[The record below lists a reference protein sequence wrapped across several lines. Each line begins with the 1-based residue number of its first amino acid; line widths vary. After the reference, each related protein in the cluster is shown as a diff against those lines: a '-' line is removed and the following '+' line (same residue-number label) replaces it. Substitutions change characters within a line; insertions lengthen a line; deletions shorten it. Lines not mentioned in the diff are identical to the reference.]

1 MIREWS
7 TTGSSPRISDSQR
20 DSRTGNDDTPGV
32 GVLSTRGMTAA
43 SARHPWRTIVAWLI
57 ALVLAFGAIVTSL
70 EFTSESDITAKPDS
84 EQAYDLLGERVPP
97 GPPEELVNEVIIVR
111 SGGFTVDHPRFR
123 RKVTELADEIAQP
136 ERIVTRHFY
145 DTQDRELVSR
155 ERRAALITVGL
166 LKDAQNDVKDVIEA
180 VKRANDDD
188 FETAIT
194 GEWTYDNDLV
204 ELSQHDLEKGELQF
218 GLPAALLVLLIVF
231 GAVIAGLVPMLL
243 ALISIVIALGL
254 VAIVSQFFD
263 LSIFTLN
270 MLSGMG
276 LALGVDY
283 ALFVVSRFRE
293 ERARGLEKQAAI
305 EAAGS
310 TASRAVVFSGF
321 AFVLSM
327 CGLLIVPD
335 TIFRSLATGAILVG
349 LVSVVGALTL
359 LPAMLSLL
367 GDRINALR
375 LPFIGRSA
383 EAGSGTEGRF
393 WSAIVRAVMRRPALT
408 LVASVALLLALSLP
422 VLDLK
427 MGFVGVRAL
436 PDRFESKQGFAAL
449 EESFGAGTADSAQ
462 VVVDGDV
469 SSPGVQ
475 TAIRTLES
483 RLRSDDAF
491 LAPETTPY
499 PEQRLAS
506 IEALLKGDSR
516 DDASYDAVRRVRS
529 EYVPESFRGV
539 DDARVL
545 VTGETA
551 EGIDYFDLMEKWM
564 PIVFVFVLGLSF
576 VLLMVAFRS
585 VVVPIKAIL
594 LNLLSVGAAYGL
606 LVLVFQKGIGN
617 ELLGFQQVDA
627 IEAWVPLFLFAVLFG
642 LSMDYHVFLLSRI
655 RELYSQT
662 GDNTESVAHGV
673 ASTAR
678 MITGAALIII
688 AVFSGFAVGD
698 TVAFQQMGFGVAV
711 SLLLDATIVRSVL
724 LPASMKLLGDW
735 NWYLPKW
742 LHWIPDLEVEGNS
755 APR

>member
-1 MIREWS
+1 VTIL
-7 TTGSSPRISDSQR
+7 
-20 DSRTGNDDTPGV
+20 PGV
-32 GVLSTRGMTAA
+32 RLLSTRGLTAA
-43 SARHPWRTIVAWLI
+43 SARHPWRTIAAWLI
-57 ALVLAFGAIVTSL
+57 ALVLAFGAIVTLL
-70 EFTSESDITAKPDS
+70 EFTSEAEITANPES
-84 EQAYDLLGERVPP
+84 EQAYDLLAERVPP
-97 GPPEELVNEVIIVR
+97 GPPEEEVSEVIVVR
-111 SGGFTVDHPRFR
+111 SSSGLTVDDPRFR
-123 RKVTELADEIAQP
+123 RKVTELAAEL
-136 ERIVTRHFY
+136 ERPDRVVTQNFY
-145 DTQDRELVSR
+145 ETQDRMLVSPD
-155 ERRAALITVGL
+155 RRAALITVGL
-166 LKDAQNDVKDVIEA
+166 LRDAENDVKGVIEE
-180 VKRANDDD
+180 VKRANEDD
-188 FETAIT
+188 FEASIT
-194 GEWTYDNDLV
+194 GQWTYDNDLV

-218 GLPAALLVLLIVF
+218 GLPAALLILLIVF
-231 GAVIAGLVPMLL
+231 GAVVAGFVPMLL

-293 ERARGLEKQAAI
+293 ERARGLEKQPAI
-305 EAAGS
+305 EATGS

-321 AFVLSM
+321 AFVVSM
-327 CGLLIVPD
+327 CGLLLVPD

-349 LVSVVGALTL
+349 LVSVIGALTL
-359 LPAMLSLL
+359 LPALLSLL

-383 EAGSGTEGRF
+383 ESGSGTEGRF
-393 WSAIVRAVMRRPALT
+393 WAAIVRAVMRRPVVT
-408 LVASVALLLALSLP
+408 LVAAVAILLALSIP

-436 PDRFESKQGFAAL
+436 PDRFESKQGFLAF
-449 EESFGAGTADSAQ
+449 EESFGAGTTDSAEI
-462 VVVDGDV
+462 VVDGDV

-475 TAIRTLES
+475 AAIGRLES
-483 RLRSDDAF
+483 RLRSDEAF
-491 LAPETTPY
+491 LAPETTRY
-499 PEQRLAS
+499 PEQQLAS
-506 IEALLKGDSR
+506 IETLLRGDSR
-516 DDASYDAVRRVRS
+516 DESAYDAVRRIRG
-529 EYVPESFRGV
+529 EYVPDSFRGV
-539 DDARVL
+539 DGARVL

-551 EGIDYFDLMEKWM
+551 EGIDYFDLMAKWM

-576 VLLMVAFRS
+576 ILLTIAFRS
-585 VVVPIKAIL
+585 IVIPVKAIL

-606 LVLVFQKGIGN
+606 LVLVFQKGVGN
-617 ELLGFQQVDA
+617 ELLGFQHVDA

-655 RELYSQT
+655 RELYTRT
-662 GDNTESVAHGV
+662 GNNTESVAHGV

-698 TVAFQQMGFGVAV
+698 TLAFQQMGFGVAV
-711 SLLLDATIVRSVL
+711 SLLIDATIVRSVL

-742 LHWIPDLEVEGNS
+742 LEWLPDLEVEGGS
-755 APR
+755 PQG

>member
-1 MIREWS
+1 MTIL
-7 TTGSSPRISDSQR
+7 PRVR
-20 DSRTGNDDTPGV
+20 L
-32 GVLSTRGMTAA
+32 LSTRGLTAA
-43 SARHPWRTIVAWLI
+43 SARHPWRTIAAWLI
-57 ALVLAFGAIVTSL
+57 TLMLAVGAIVTML
-70 EFTSESDITAKPDS
+70 EFTSEAAITADPES
-84 EQAYDLLGERVPP
+84 EQAYDLLAERVPP
-97 GPPEELVNEVIIVR
+97 GPPEEEVSEVIVIR
-111 SGGFTVDHPRFR
+111 SSGGLTVDHPRFR
-123 RKVTELADEIAQP
+123 RKVTELAAEI
-136 ERIVTRHFY
+136 ERPDRVVTQHFY
-145 DTQDRELVSR
+145 ETQDRMLVSPD
-155 ERRAALITVGL
+155 RRAALITVGL
-166 LKDAQNDVKDVIEA
+166 LRDAENDVKGVIEA
-180 VKRANDDD
+180 VKRANEDD
-188 FETAIT
+188 FEASIT
-194 GEWTYDNDLV
+194 GQWTYDNDLV

-218 GLPAALLVLLIVF
+218 GLPAALLILLIVF
-231 GAVIAGLVPMLL
+231 GAVVAGLVPMVL
-243 ALISIVIALGL
+243 ALISIAVALGL

-293 ERARGLEKQAAI
+293 ERARGLEKHAAI
-305 EAAGS
+305 DATGS

-321 AFVLSM
+321 AFVVSM
-327 CGLLIVPD
+327 CGLLLVPD

-349 LVSVVGALTL
+349 VVSVVGALTL
-359 LPAMLSLL
+359 LPALLSLL

-383 EAGSGTEGRF
+383 ESGSGTEGRF
-393 WSAIVRAVMRRPALT
+393 WAAIVRAVMRRPVVT
-408 LVASVALLLALSLP
+408 LVAAVAILLALSIP

-436 PDRFESKQGFAAL
+436 PDRFESKQGFAAF
-449 EESFGAGTADSAQ
+449 EESFGAGTTDSTEI
-462 VVVDGDV
+462 VVDGDV
-469 SSPGVQ
+469 SSPPVQ
-475 TAIRTLES
+475 AAIRRLEG
-483 RLRSDDAF
+483 RLRSDEAF

-506 IEALLKGDSR
+506 IETLLTGDSR
-516 DDASYDAVRRVRS
+516 DESAYDAVRRIRD
-529 EYVPESFRGV
+529 EYVPDSFRGV
-539 DDARVL
+539 DGARVL

-551 EGIDYFDLMEKWM
+551 EGIDYFDLMAQWM

-576 VLLMVAFRS
+576 ILLTIAFRS
-585 VVVPIKAIL
+585 IVIPVKAIL

-655 RELYSQT
+655 RELYTRT

-698 TVAFQQMGFGVAV
+698 TLAFQQMGFGVAV
-711 SLLLDATIVRSVL
+711 SLLIDATIVRSVL

-742 LHWIPDLEVEGNS
+742 LEWLPDLEVEGGS
-755 APR
+755 PRR

>member
-1 MIREWS
+1 VTIL
-7 TTGSSPRISDSQR
+7 
-20 DSRTGNDDTPGV
+20 PGV
-32 GVLSTRGMTAA
+32 RLLSTRGLTAA
-43 SARHPWRTIVAWLI
+43 SARHPWRTIAAWLI
-57 ALVLAFGAIVTSL
+57 ALVLAFGAIVTLL
-70 EFTSESDITAKPDS
+70 EFTSEAEITANPES
-84 EQAYDLLGERVPP
+84 EQAYDLLAERVPP
-97 GPPEELVNEVIIVR
+97 GPPEEEVSEVIVVR
-111 SGGFTVDHPRFR
+111 SSSGLTVDDPRFR
-123 RKVTELADEIAQP
+123 RKVTELAAEL
-136 ERIVTRHFY
+136 ERPDRVVTQNFY
-145 DTQDRELVSR
+145 ETQDRMLVSPD
-155 ERRAALITVGL
+155 RRAALITVGL
-166 LKDAQNDVKDVIEA
+166 LRDAENDVKGVIEE
-180 VKRANDDD
+180 VKRANEDD
-188 FETAIT
+188 FEASIT
-194 GEWTYDNDLV
+194 GQWTYDNDLV

-218 GLPAALLVLLIVF
+218 GLPAALLILLIVF
-231 GAVIAGLVPMLL
+231 GAVVAGFVPMLL

-293 ERARGLEKQAAI
+293 ERARGLEKQPAI
-305 EAAGS
+305 EATGS

-321 AFVLSM
+321 AFVVSM
-327 CGLLIVPD
+327 CGLLLVPD

-349 LVSVVGALTL
+349 LVSVIGALTL
-359 LPAMLSLL
+359 LPALLSLL

-383 EAGSGTEGRF
+383 ESGSGTEGRF
-393 WSAIVRAVMRRPALT
+393 WAAIVRAVMRRPVVT
-408 LVASVALLLALSLP
+408 LVAAVAILLALSIP

-436 PDRFESKQGFAAL
+436 PDRFESKQGFLAF
-449 EESFGAGTADSAQ
+449 EESFGAGTTDSAEI
-462 VVVDGDV
+462 VVDGDV

-475 TAIRTLES
+475 AAIGRLES
-483 RLRSDDAF
+483 RLRSDEAF
-491 LAPETTPY
+491 LAPETTRY
-499 PEQRLAS
+499 PEQQLAS
-506 IEALLKGDSR
+506 IETLLRGDSR
-516 DDASYDAVRRVRS
+516 DESAYDAVRRIRG
-529 EYVPESFRGV
+529 EYVPDSFRGV
-539 DDARVL
+539 DGARVL

-551 EGIDYFDLMEKWM
+551 EGIDYFDLMAKWM

-576 VLLMVAFRS
+576 ILLTIAFRS
-585 VVVPIKAIL
+585 IVIPIKAIL

-606 LVLVFQKGIGN
+606 LVLVFQKGVGN
-617 ELLGFQQVDA
+617 ELLGFQHVDA

-655 RELYSQT
+655 RELYTRT
-662 GDNTESVAHGV
+662 GNNTESVAHGV

-698 TVAFQQMGFGVAV
+698 TLAFQQMGFGVAV
-711 SLLLDATIVRSVL
+711 SLLIDATIVRSVL
-724 LPASMKLLGDW
+724 LPASMKLLGEW

-742 LHWIPDLEVEGNS
+742 LEWLPDLEVEGGS
-755 APR
+755 PQG

>member
-1 MIREWS
+1 MRL
-7 TTGSSPRISDSQR
+7 
-20 DSRTGNDDTPGV
+20 
-32 GVLSTRGMTAA
+32 LSTRGLTAA
-43 SARHPWRTIVAWLI
+43 SARHPWRTIAAWLVT
-57 ALVLAFGAIVTSL
+57 LVLAVGAIVTML
-70 EFTSESDITAKPDS
+70 EFTSEAEITAKPES
-84 EQAYDLLGERVPP
+84 EQAYDLLAERVPP
-97 GPPEELVNEVIIVR
+97 GPPEEEVSELIVIR
-111 SGGFTVDHPRFR
+111 SAGGLTIDDPRFR
-123 RKVTELADEIAQP
+123 RKVTELATEI
-136 ERIVTRHFY
+136 ERPDRVVTQHFY
-145 DTQDRELVSR
+145 ETQDRMLVSPD
-155 ERRAALITVGL
+155 RRAALITVGL
-166 LKDAQNDVKDVIEA
+166 LRDAEEDVKGVIEA
-180 VKRANDDD
+180 VKRANQDD
-188 FETAIT
+188 FEASIS
-194 GEWTYDNDLV
+194 GQWTYDNDLV

-218 GLPAALLVLLIVF
+218 GLPAALLILLIVF
-231 GAVIAGLVPMLL
+231 GAVVAGLVPMML
-243 ALISIVIALGL
+243 ALISIVIGLGL

-305 EAAGS
+305 EATGS

-321 AFVLSM
+321 AFVVSM
-327 CGLLIVPD
+327 CGLLLVPD

-349 LVSVVGALTL
+349 VVSVLGALTL
-359 LPAMLSLL
+359 LPALLSLL

-383 EAGSGTEGRF
+383 ESGSGTEGRL
-393 WSAIVRAVMRRPALT
+393 WAAIVRAVMRRPVVT
-408 LVASVALLLALSLP
+408 LVAAVAILLALSIP

-449 EESFGAGTADSAQ
+449 EESFGAGTTDSAEI
-462 VVVDGDV
+462 VVDGDV

-475 TAIRTLES
+475 AAIRRLEG
-483 RLRSDDAF
+483 RLRSDEAF
-491 LAPETTPY
+491 LAPETSAH

-516 DDASYDAVRRVRS
+516 DDASYDAVRRIRS
-529 EYVPESFRGV
+529 EYVPESFNGV
-539 DDARVL
+539 DGARVL

-551 EGIDYFDLMEKWM
+551 ENIDYFALMKQWV
-564 PIVFVFVLGLSF
+564 PIVFAFVLGLSF
-576 VLLMVAFRS
+576 ILLMIAFRS
-585 VVVPIKAIL
+585 IVVPIKAIL

-617 ELLGFQQVDA
+617 ELLGFEQVDG

-655 RELYSQT
+655 REVYTRT

-688 AVFSGFAVGD
+688 AVFCGFAVGD

-711 SLLLDATIVRSVL
+711 SLFIDATLIRSVL
-724 LPASMKLLGDW
+724 LPASMKLLGDR

-742 LHWIPDLEVEGNS
+742 LEWLPDLEVEGGS
-755 APR
+755 PRR

>member
-1 MIREWS
+1 VTIL
-7 TTGSSPRISDSQR
+7 
-20 DSRTGNDDTPGV
+20 PGV
-32 GVLSTRGMTAA
+32 RLLSTRGLTAA
-43 SARHPWRTIVAWLI
+43 SARHPWRTIAAWLI
-57 ALVLAFGAIVTSL
+57 ALVLAFGAIVTLL
-70 EFTSESDITAKPDS
+70 EFTSEAEITANPES
-84 EQAYDLLGERVPP
+84 EQAYDLLADRVPP
-97 GPPEELVNEVIIVR
+97 GPPEEEVSEVIVVR
-111 SGGFTVDHPRFR
+111 SSSGLTVDDPRFR
-123 RKVTELADEIAQP
+123 RKVTELAAEL
-136 ERIVTRHFY
+136 ERPDRVVTQNFY
-145 DTQDRELVSR
+145 ETQDRMLVSPD
-155 ERRAALITVGL
+155 RRAALITVGL
-166 LKDAQNDVKDVIEA
+166 LRDAENDVKGVIEE
-180 VKRANDDD
+180 VKRANEDD
-188 FETAIT
+188 FEASIT
-194 GEWTYDNDLV
+194 GQWTYDNDLV

-218 GLPAALLVLLIVF
+218 GLPAALLILLIVF
-231 GAVIAGLVPMLL
+231 GAVVAGFVPMLL

-293 ERARGLEKQAAI
+293 ERARGLEKQPAI
-305 EAAGS
+305 EATGS

-321 AFVLSM
+321 AFVVSM
-327 CGLLIVPD
+327 CGLLLVPD

-349 LVSVVGALTL
+349 LVSVIGALTL
-359 LPAMLSLL
+359 LPALLSLL

-383 EAGSGTEGRF
+383 ESGSGTEGRF
-393 WSAIVRAVMRRPALT
+393 WAAIVRAVMRRPVVT
-408 LVASVALLLALSLP
+408 LVAAVAILLALSIP

-436 PDRFESKQGFAAL
+436 PDRFESKQGFLAF
-449 EESFGAGTADSAQ
+449 EESFGAGTTDSAEI
-462 VVVDGDV
+462 VVDGDV

-475 TAIRTLES
+475 AAIGRLES
-483 RLRSDDAF
+483 RLRSDEAF
-491 LAPETTPY
+491 LAPETTRY
-499 PEQRLAS
+499 PEQQLAS
-506 IEALLKGDSR
+506 IETLLRGDSR
-516 DDASYDAVRRVRS
+516 DESAYDAVRRIRG
-529 EYVPESFRGV
+529 EYVPDSFRGV
-539 DDARVL
+539 DGARVL

-551 EGIDYFDLMEKWM
+551 EGIDYFDLMAKWM

-576 VLLMVAFRS
+576 ILLTIAFRS
-585 VVVPIKAIL
+585 IVIPIKAIL

-606 LVLVFQKGIGN
+606 LVLVFQKGVGN
-617 ELLGFQQVDA
+617 ELLGFQHVDA

-655 RELYSQT
+655 RELYTRT
-662 GDNTESVAHGV
+662 GSNTESVAHGV

-698 TVAFQQMGFGVAV
+698 TLAFQQMGFGVAV
-711 SLLLDATIVRSVL
+711 SLLIDATIVRSVL
-724 LPASMKLLGDW
+724 LPASMKLLGEW

-742 LHWIPDLEVEGNS
+742 LEWLPDLEVEGGS
-755 APR
+755 PQG

>member
-1 MIREWS
+1 MTIL
-7 TTGSSPRISDSQR
+7 
-20 DSRTGNDDTPGV
+20 PGV
-32 GVLSTRGMTAA
+32 RLLSTRGLTAA
-43 SARHPWRTIVAWLI
+43 SARHPWRTIAAWLI
-57 ALVLAFGAIVTSL
+57 ALVLAFGAIVTLL
-70 EFTSESDITAKPDS
+70 EFTSEAEITANPES
-84 EQAYDLLGERVPP
+84 EQAYDLLAERVPP
-97 GPPEELVNEVIIVR
+97 GPPEEEVSEVIVVR
-111 SGGFTVDHPRFR
+111 SSSGLTVDDPRFR
-123 RKVTELADEIAQP
+123 RKVTELAAEL
-136 ERIVTRHFY
+136 ERPDRVVTRNFY
-145 DTQDRELVSR
+145 ETQDRMLVSPD
-155 ERRAALITVGL
+155 RRAALITVGL
-166 LKDAQNDVKDVIEA
+166 LRDAENDVKGVIEE
-180 VKRANDDD
+180 VKRANEDD
-188 FETAIT
+188 FETSIT
-194 GEWTYDNDLV
+194 GQWTYDNDLV

-218 GLPAALLVLLIVF
+218 GLPAALLILLIVF
-231 GAVIAGLVPMLL
+231 GAVVAGLVPMLL

-305 EAAGS
+305 EATGS

-321 AFVLSM
+321 AFVVSM
-327 CGLLIVPD
+327 CGLLLVPD

-349 LVSVVGALTL
+349 LVSVIGALTL
-359 LPAMLSLL
+359 LPALLSLL

-383 EAGSGTEGRF
+383 ESGSGTEGRV
-393 WSAIVRAVMRRPALT
+393 WAAIVRAVMRRPVMT
-408 LVASVALLLALSLP
+408 LVAAVAILLALSIP

-436 PDRFESKQGFAAL
+436 PDRFESKQGFLAF
-449 EESFGAGTADSAQ
+449 EESFGAGTTDSAEI
-462 VVVDGDV
+462 VVDGDV

-475 TAIRTLES
+475 AAIRRLES
-483 RLRSDDAF
+483 RLRSDEAF
-491 LAPETTPY
+491 LPPETTRY
-499 PEQRLAS
+499 PEQQLAS
-506 IEALLKGDSR
+506 IETLLRGDSR
-516 DDASYDAVRRVRS
+516 DESAYDAVRRIRG
-529 EYVPESFRGV
+529 EYVPDSFGGV
-539 DDARVL
+539 DGARVL

-551 EGIDYFDLMEKWM
+551 EGIDYFDLMAKWM

-576 VLLMVAFRS
+576 ILLTIAFRS
-585 VVVPIKAIL
+585 IVIPVKAIL

-606 LVLVFQKGIGN
+606 LVLVFQKGVGN
-617 ELLGFQQVDA
+617 ELLGFQHVDA

-655 RELYSQT
+655 RELYTRT
-662 GDNTESVAHGV
+662 GNNTESVAHGV

-698 TVAFQQMGFGVAV
+698 TLAFQQMGFGVAV
-711 SLLLDATIVRSVL
+711 SLLIDATIVRSVL

-735 NWYLPKW
+735 NWYLPTW
-742 LHWIPDLEVEGNS
+742 LEWLPDLEVEGGS
-755 APR
+755 PQG

>member
-1 MIREWS
+1 VTIL
-7 TTGSSPRISDSQR
+7 
-20 DSRTGNDDTPGV
+20 PGV
-32 GVLSTRGMTAA
+32 RLLSTRGLTAA
-43 SARHPWRTIVAWLI
+43 SARHPWRTIAAWLI
-57 ALVLAFGAIVTSL
+57 ALVLAFGAIVTLL
-70 EFTSESDITAKPDS
+70 EFTSEAEITANPES
-84 EQAYDLLGERVPP
+84 EQAYDLLAERVPP
-97 GPPEELVNEVIIVR
+97 GPPEEEVSEVIVVR
-111 SGGFTVDHPRFR
+111 SSSGLTVDDPRFR
-123 RKVTELADEIAQP
+123 RKVTELAAEL
-136 ERIVTRHFY
+136 ERPDRVVTQNFY
-145 DTQDRELVSR
+145 ETQDRMLVSPD
-155 ERRAALITVGL
+155 RRAALITVGL
-166 LKDAQNDVKDVIEA
+166 LRDAENDVRGVIEE
-180 VKRANDDD
+180 VKRANEDD
-188 FETAIT
+188 FEASIT
-194 GEWTYDNDLV
+194 GQWTYDNDLV

-218 GLPAALLVLLIVF
+218 GLPAALLILLIVF
-231 GAVIAGLVPMLL
+231 GAVVAGFVPMLL

-293 ERARGLEKQAAI
+293 ERARGLEKQPAI
-305 EAAGS
+305 EATGS

-321 AFVLSM
+321 AFVVSM
-327 CGLLIVPD
+327 CGLLLVPD

-349 LVSVVGALTL
+349 LVSVIGALTL
-359 LPAMLSLL
+359 LPALLSLL

-383 EAGSGTEGRF
+383 ESGSGTEGRF
-393 WSAIVRAVMRRPALT
+393 WAAIVRAVMRRPVVT
-408 LVASVALLLALSLP
+408 LVAAVAILLALSIP

-436 PDRFESKQGFAAL
+436 PDRFESKQGFLAF
-449 EESFGAGTADSAQ
+449 EESFGAGTTDSAEI
-462 VVVDGDV
+462 VVDGDV

-475 TAIRTLES
+475 AAIGRLES
-483 RLRSDDAF
+483 RLRSDEAF
-491 LAPETTPY
+491 LAPETTRY
-499 PEQRLAS
+499 PEQQLAS
-506 IEALLKGDSR
+506 IETLLRGDSR
-516 DDASYDAVRRVRS
+516 DESAYDAVRRIRG
-529 EYVPESFRGV
+529 EYVPDSFRGV
-539 DDARVL
+539 DGARVL

-551 EGIDYFDLMEKWM
+551 EGIDYFDLMAKWM

-576 VLLMVAFRS
+576 ILLTIAFRS
-585 VVVPIKAIL
+585 IVIPIKAIL

-606 LVLVFQKGIGN
+606 LVLVFQKGVGN
-617 ELLGFQQVDA
+617 ELLGFQHVDA

-655 RELYSQT
+655 RELYTRT
-662 GDNTESVAHGV
+662 GNNTESVAHGV

-698 TVAFQQMGFGVAV
+698 TLAFQQMGFGVAV
-711 SLLLDATIVRSVL
+711 SLLIDATIVRSVL

-742 LHWIPDLEVEGNS
+742 LEWLPDLEVEGGS
-755 APR
+755 PQG

>member
-1 MIREWS
+1 VRL
-7 TTGSSPRISDSQR
+7 
-20 DSRTGNDDTPGV
+20 
-32 GVLSTRGMTAA
+32 LSTRGLTAA
-43 SARHPWRTIVAWLI
+43 SARHPWRTIAAWLI
-57 ALVLAFGAIVTSL
+57 ALVLAFGAIVTML
-70 EFTSESDITAKPDS
+70 EFTSEAEITANPES
-84 EQAYDLLGERVPP
+84 EQAYDLLAERVPP
-97 GPPEELVNEVIIVR
+97 GPPEEEDSEVIVVR
-111 SGGFTVDHPRFR
+111 SSSGLTVDDPRFR
-123 RKVTELADEIAQP
+123 RKVTDLAAEI
-136 ERIVTRHFY
+136 ERPGRVV
-145 DTQDRELVSR
+145 TQDFYETQDMMLVSPD
-155 ERRAALITVGL
+155 RRAALITVGL
-166 LKDAQNDVKDVIEA
+166 LRDGENDVKGVIEA
-180 VKRANDDD
+180 VKRANEDD
-188 FETAIT
+188 FEASIT
-194 GEWTYDNDLV
+194 GQWTYDNDLV

-218 GLPAALLVLLIVF
+218 GLPAALLILLIVF
-231 GAVIAGLVPMLL
+231 GAVVAGVVPMLL
-243 ALISIVIALGL
+243 ALISIVVALGL

-305 EAAGS
+305 EATGS

-321 AFVLSM
+321 AFVVSM
-327 CGLLIVPD
+327 CGLLLVPD

-349 LVSVVGALTL
+349 AVSVIGALTL
-359 LPAMLSLL
+359 LPALLSLL

-383 EAGSGTEGRF
+383 ESGSGTEGRF
-393 WSAIVRAVMRRPALT
+393 WAAIVRAVMRRPVVT
-408 LVASVALLLALSLP
+408 LVAAVAILLALSIP

-436 PDRFESKQGFAAL
+436 PDRFESRQGFVAF
-449 EESFGAGTADSAQ
+449 EESFGAGTTDSTEI
-462 VVVDGDV
+462 VVDGDV
-469 SSPGVQ
+469 SSPRVRA
-475 TAIRTLES
+475 AIRRLEG

-506 IEALLKGDSR
+506 IEALLKGDSA
-516 DDASYDAVRRVRS
+516 DESSYDAVRRIRS
-529 EYVPESFRGV
+529 EYIPESFRGV
-539 DDARVL
+539 DGARVL

-551 EGIDYFDLMEKWM
+551 EGIDYFDLMADWM

-576 VLLMVAFRS
+576 ILLMIAFRS
-585 VVVPIKAIL
+585 IVVPIKAIL

-617 ELLGFQQVDA
+617 ELLGFAQVDG

-655 RELYSQT
+655 REVYKRT

-688 AVFSGFAVGD
+688 AVFCGFAVGD

-711 SLLLDATIVRSVL
+711 SLLIDATLIRSVL
-724 LPASMKLLGDW
+724 LPASMKLLGDR

-742 LHWIPDLEVEGNS
+742 LEWLPDLEVEGGS
-755 APR
+755 PQR

>member
-1 MIREWS
+1 VTIL
-7 TTGSSPRISDSQR
+7 
-20 DSRTGNDDTPGV
+20 PGV
-32 GVLSTRGMTAA
+32 RLLSTRGLTAA
-43 SARHPWRTIVAWLI
+43 SARHPWRTIAAWLI
-57 ALVLAFGAIVTSL
+57 ALVLAFGAIVTLL
-70 EFTSESDITAKPDS
+70 EFTSEAEITANPES
-84 EQAYDLLGERVPP
+84 EQAYDLLADRVPP
-97 GPPEELVNEVIIVR
+97 GPPEEEVSEVIVVR
-111 SGGFTVDHPRFR
+111 SSSGLTVDDPRFR
-123 RKVTELADEIAQP
+123 RKVTELAAEL
-136 ERIVTRHFY
+136 ERPDRVVTQNFY
-145 DTQDRELVSR
+145 ETQDRMLVSPD
-155 ERRAALITVGL
+155 RRAALITVGL
-166 LKDAQNDVKDVIEA
+166 LRDAENDVKGVIEE
-180 VKRANDDD
+180 VKRANEDD
-188 FETAIT
+188 FEASIT
-194 GEWTYDNDLV
+194 GQWTYDNDLV

-218 GLPAALLVLLIVF
+218 GLPAALLILLIVF
-231 GAVIAGLVPMLL
+231 GAVVAGFVPMLL

-293 ERARGLEKQAAI
+293 ERARGLEKQPAI
-305 EAAGS
+305 EATGS

-321 AFVLSM
+321 AFVVSM
-327 CGLLIVPD
+327 CGLLLVPD

-349 LVSVVGALTL
+349 LVSVIGALTL
-359 LPAMLSLL
+359 LPALLSLL

-383 EAGSGTEGRF
+383 ESGSGTEGRF
-393 WSAIVRAVMRRPALT
+393 WAAIVRAVMRRPVVT
-408 LVASVALLLALSLP
+408 LVAAVAILLALSIP

-436 PDRFESKQGFAAL
+436 PDRFESKQGFLAF
-449 EESFGAGTADSAQ
+449 EESFGAGTTDSAEI
-462 VVVDGDV
+462 VVDGDV

-475 TAIRTLES
+475 AAIGRLES
-483 RLRSDDAF
+483 RLRSDEAF
-491 LAPETTPY
+491 LAPETTRY
-499 PEQRLAS
+499 PEQQLAS
-506 IEALLKGDSR
+506 IETLLRGDSR
-516 DDASYDAVRRVRS
+516 DESAYDAVRRIRG
-529 EYVPESFRGV
+529 EYVPDSFRGV
-539 DDARVL
+539 DGARVL

-551 EGIDYFDLMEKWM
+551 EGIDYFDLMAKWM

-576 VLLMVAFRS
+576 ILLTIAFRS
-585 VVVPIKAIL
+585 IVIPIKAIL

-606 LVLVFQKGIGN
+606 LVLVFQKGVGN
-617 ELLGFQQVDA
+617 ELLGFQHVDA

-655 RELYSQT
+655 RELYTRT
-662 GDNTESVAHGV
+662 GNNTESVAHGV

-698 TVAFQQMGFGVAV
+698 TLAFQQMGFGVAV
-711 SLLLDATIVRSVL
+711 SLLIDATIVRSVL
-724 LPASMKLLGDW
+724 LPASMKLLGEW

-742 LHWIPDLEVEGNS
+742 LEWLPDLEVEGGS
-755 APR
+755 PQG

>member
-1 MIREWS
+1 VTIL
-7 TTGSSPRISDSQR
+7 
-20 DSRTGNDDTPGV
+20 PGV
-32 GVLSTRGMTAA
+32 RLLSTRGLTAA
-43 SARHPWRTIVAWLI
+43 SARHPWRTIAAWLI
-57 ALVLAFGAIVTSL
+57 ALVLAFGAIVTLL
-70 EFTSESDITAKPDS
+70 EFTSEAEITANPES
-84 EQAYDLLGERVPP
+84 EQAYDLLADRVPP
-97 GPPEELVNEVIIVR
+97 GPPEEEVSEVIVVR
-111 SGGFTVDHPRFR
+111 SSSGLTVDDPRFR
-123 RKVTELADEIAQP
+123 RKVTELAAEL
-136 ERIVTRHFY
+136 ERPDRVVTQNFY
-145 DTQDRELVSR
+145 ETQDRMLVSPD
-155 ERRAALITVGL
+155 RRAALITVGL
-166 LKDAQNDVKDVIEA
+166 LRDAENDVKGVIEE
-180 VKRANDDD
+180 VKRANEDD
-188 FETAIT
+188 FEASIT
-194 GEWTYDNDLV
+194 GQWTYDNDLV

-218 GLPAALLVLLIVF
+218 GLPAALLILLIVF
-231 GAVIAGLVPMLL
+231 GAVVAGFVPMLL

-293 ERARGLEKQAAI
+293 ERARGLEKQPAI
-305 EAAGS
+305 EATGS

-321 AFVLSM
+321 AFVVSM
-327 CGLLIVPD
+327 CGLLLVPD

-349 LVSVVGALTL
+349 LVSVIGALTL
-359 LPAMLSLL
+359 LPALLSLL

-383 EAGSGTEGRF
+383 ESGSGTEGRF
-393 WSAIVRAVMRRPALT
+393 WAAIVRAVMRRPVVT
-408 LVASVALLLALSLP
+408 LVAAVAILLALSIP

-436 PDRFESKQGFAAL
+436 PDRFESKQGFLAF
-449 EESFGAGTADSAQ
+449 EESFGAGTTDSAEI
-462 VVVDGDV
+462 VVDGDV

-475 TAIRTLES
+475 AAIRRLES
-483 RLRSDDAF
+483 RLRSDEAF
-491 LAPETTPY
+491 LAPETTRY
-499 PEQRLAS
+499 PEQQLAS
-506 IEALLKGDSR
+506 IETLLRGDSR
-516 DDASYDAVRRVRS
+516 DERAYDAVRRIRG
-529 EYVPESFRGV
+529 EYVPDSFGGV
-539 DDARVL
+539 DGARVL

-551 EGIDYFDLMEKWM
+551 EGIDYFDLMAKWM

-576 VLLMVAFRS
+576 ILLTIAFRS
-585 VVVPIKAIL
+585 IVIPIKAIL

-606 LVLVFQKGIGN
+606 LVLVFQKGVGN
-617 ELLGFQQVDA
+617 ELLGFQHVDA

-655 RELYSQT
+655 RELYTRT
-662 GDNTESVAHGV
+662 GNNTESVAHGV

-678 MITGAALIII
+678 MITGAALIIL

-698 TVAFQQMGFGVAV
+698 TLAFQQMGFGVAV
-711 SLLLDATIVRSVL
+711 SLLIDATIVRSVL

-742 LHWIPDLEVEGNS
+742 LEWLPDLEVEGGS
-755 APR
+755 PQG

>member
-1 MIREWS
+1 VTIL
-7 TTGSSPRISDSQR
+7 
-20 DSRTGNDDTPGV
+20 PGV
-32 GVLSTRGMTAA
+32 RLLSTRGLTAA
-43 SARHPWRTIVAWLI
+43 SARHPWRTIAAWLI
-57 ALVLAFGAIVTSL
+57 ALVLAFGAIVTLL
-70 EFTSESDITAKPDS
+70 EFTSEAEITANPES
-84 EQAYDLLGERVPP
+84 EQAYDLLADRVPP
-97 GPPEELVNEVIIVR
+97 GPPEEEVSEVIVVR
-111 SGGFTVDHPRFR
+111 SSSGLTVDDPRFR
-123 RKVTELADEIAQP
+123 RKVTELAAEL
-136 ERIVTRHFY
+136 ERPDRVVTQNFY
-145 DTQDRELVSR
+145 ETQDRMLVSPD
-155 ERRAALITVGL
+155 RRAALITVGL
-166 LKDAQNDVKDVIEA
+166 LRDAENDVKGVIEE
-180 VKRANDDD
+180 VKRANEDD
-188 FETAIT
+188 FEASIT
-194 GEWTYDNDLV
+194 GQWTYDNDLV

-218 GLPAALLVLLIVF
+218 GLPAALLILLIVF
-231 GAVIAGLVPMLL
+231 GAVVAGFVPMLL

-293 ERARGLEKQAAI
+293 ERARGLEKQPAI
-305 EAAGS
+305 EATGS

-321 AFVLSM
+321 AFVVSM
-327 CGLLIVPD
+327 CGLLLVPD

-349 LVSVVGALTL
+349 LVSVIGALTL
-359 LPAMLSLL
+359 LPALLSLL

-383 EAGSGTEGRF
+383 ESGSGTEGRF
-393 WSAIVRAVMRRPALT
+393 WAAIVRAVMRRPVVT
-408 LVASVALLLALSLP
+408 LVAAVAILLALSIP

-436 PDRFESKQGFAAL
+436 PDRFESKQGFLAF
-449 EESFGAGTADSAQ
+449 EESFGAGTTDSAEI
-462 VVVDGDV
+462 VVDGDV

-475 TAIRTLES
+475 AAIRRLES
-483 RLRSDDAF
+483 RLRSDEAF
-491 LAPETTPY
+491 LAPETTRY
-499 PEQRLAS
+499 PEQQLAS
-506 IEALLKGDSR
+506 IETLLRGDSR
-516 DDASYDAVRRVRS
+516 DESAYDAVRRIRG
-529 EYVPESFRGV
+529 EYVPDSFRGV
-539 DDARVL
+539 DGARVL

-551 EGIDYFDLMEKWM
+551 EGIDYFDLMAKWM

-576 VLLMVAFRS
+576 ILLTIAFRS
-585 VVVPIKAIL
+585 IVIPVKAIL

-606 LVLVFQKGIGN
+606 LVLVFQKGVGN
-617 ELLGFQQVDA
+617 ELLGFQHVDA

-655 RELYSQT
+655 RELYTRT
-662 GDNTESVAHGV
+662 GNNTESVAHGV

-698 TVAFQQMGFGVAV
+698 TLAFQQMGFGVAV
-711 SLLLDATIVRSVL
+711 SLLIDATIVRSVL

-742 LHWIPDLEVEGNS
+742 LEWLPDLEVEGGS
-755 APR
+755 PQG